1 MKDLKNV
8 AGLPKPVQEFVKYVA
23 GLKFEEEPDYDELR
37 GFFTPEVKK
46 VGGKLEVNGEGEK
59 VTNSGVGGDGVKKGK
74 KAAGKRPAVIS
85 DEDSVSG
92 KENNSS
98 PIKKVR
104 KVPVNKAPVLE
115 TDSEEEFD
123 LSPVPAKKAKK
134 ATARKVNVRKS
145 SKAKT
150 ESEGESED
158 MFTSSPSPMKKMP
171 TYPKYQEAACQ
182 TSPAFVAAAKA
193 ARKGKKALAQS
204 EYKVNGDTPTV
215 VKDTPSKVRNTPSKA
230 RDTPSNS
237 KETPSKAAAKN
248 TPTRSGRST
257 ARSTPNH
264 SSTNEEVSSNGIPI
278 TIPGISNPTPAML
291 AIFQRKQ
298 QAEEEKAGKK
308 RKKP

>member
-8 AGLPKPVQEFVKYVA
+8 AGLPKPVQEFMKYVA

-46 VGGKLEVNGEGEK
+46 VGGKLELNGEVEK
-59 VTNSGVGGDGVKKGK
+59 VTNGGVGGDEEKKGK
-74 KAAGKRPAVIS
+74 KAAGKKPAVIS

-92 KENNSS
+92 NENNSS

-104 KVPVNKAPVLE
+104 KAPVLE

-158 MFTSSPSPMKKMP
+158 MFTSSPSPMKKLP

-215 VKDTPSKVRNTPSKA
+215 VKDTPSKVRNTPS
-230 RDTPSNS
+230 
-237 KETPSKAAAKN
+237 
-248 TPTRSGRST
+248 
-257 ARSTPNH
+257 
-264 SSTNEEVSSNGIPI
+264 
-278 TIPGISNPTPAML
+278 
-291 AIFQRKQ
+291 
-298 QAEEEKAGKK
+298 
-308 RKKP
+308 

>member
-8 AGLPKPVQEFVKYVA
+8 AGLPKPVQEFMKYVA

-59 VTNSGVGGDGVKKGK
+59 VTNGGVGGDGVKKGEK
-74 KAAGKRPAVIS
+74 GAGKKPAVIS
-85 DEDSVSG
+85 DEDSGSG

-104 KVPVNKAPVLE
+104 KVPVKKAPVLE
-115 TDSEEEFD
+115 TDSEEEYD

-193 ARKGKKALAQS
+193 ARKG
-204 EYKVNGDTPTV
+204 N
-215 VKDTPSKVRNTPSKA
+215 
-230 RDTPSNS
+230 
-237 KETPSKAAAKN
+237 
-248 TPTRSGRST
+248 
-257 ARSTPNH
+257 
-264 SSTNEEVSSNGIPI
+264 
-278 TIPGISNPTPAML
+278 
-291 AIFQRKQ
+291 
-298 QAEEEKAGKK
+298 
-308 RKKP
+308 

>member
-8 AGLPKPVQEFVKYVA
+8 AGLPKPVQEFMKYVA
-23 GLKFEEEPDYDELR
+23 GLKFEEEPLYDELR

-59 VTNSGVGGDGVKKGK
+59 VTNGGVGGDGVKKGK

-104 KVPVNKAPVLE
+104 KVPVKKAPVLE

-123 LSPVPAKKAKK
+123 LSPEPAKKAKK

-145 SKAKT
+145 SKAET
-150 ESEGESED
+150 ESEDESED
-158 MFTSSPSPMKKMP
+158 IFTSSPSPMKKLP

-204 EYKVNGDTPTV
+204 EYKVNR
-215 VKDTPSKVRNTPSKA
+215 DTPSKVRNTPSKA
-230 RDTPSNS
+230 KDTSKGS
-237 KETPSKAAAKN
+237 KETPSKAAVRN
-248 TPTRSGRST
+248 TPTRSGRSSV
-257 ARSTPNH
+257 RSTPNH

-278 TIPGISNPTPAML
+278 TIPGISNPPPAML

>member
-23 GLKFEEEPDYDELR
+23 GLKFEEEPLYDELR

-46 VGGKLEVNGEGEK
+46 VGGKLELNGEGEK
-59 VTNSGVGGDGVKKGK
+59 VTNSGVGENGVKKGK
-74 KAAGKRPAVIS
+74 KAAGKKAAVIS

-104 KVPVNKAPVLE
+104 KVPVRKAHVLE
-115 TDSEEEFD
+115 TNSEEEFD

-134 ATARKVNVRKS
+134 ATARKVSVKKS
-145 SKAKT
+145 SKAET

-158 MFTSSPSPMKKMP
+158 MFTASPSPMKKMP

-204 EYKVNGDTPTV
+204 EYKVNGDT
-215 VKDTPSKVRNTPSKA
+215 SSKA
-230 RDTPSNS
+230 RDTPSRARS
-237 KETPSKAAAKN
+237 R
-248 TPTRSGRST
+248 TRSGRSS

-264 SSTNEEVSSNGIPI
+264 
-278 TIPGISNPTPAML
+278 
-291 AIFQRKQ
+291 
-298 QAEEEKAGKK
+298 
-308 RKKP
+308 